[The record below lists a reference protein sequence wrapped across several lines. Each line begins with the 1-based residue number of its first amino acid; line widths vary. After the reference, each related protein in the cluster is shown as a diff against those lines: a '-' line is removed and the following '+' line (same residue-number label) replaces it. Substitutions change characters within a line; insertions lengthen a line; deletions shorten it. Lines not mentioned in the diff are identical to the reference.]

1 MKKDAQGRIH
11 FKIVFYG
18 PSMSGKTCTLEWL
31 YGRLEG
37 LDKGDFRQIKDPT
50 GRTLFF
56 DFLPMQAPNSAVVF
70 DCYTTAGQERHRK
83 SRMVVLNGT
92 DGILFVAD
100 SSASQLEANI
110 ESFKELKEELGDKLG
125 NEIPLVVTLNK
136 RDVPDALPRDE
147 LITKIGIPD
156 GTPVYETVAIQG
168 AGIKRAFQSLARA
181 VLLLQL
187 HGIQLPKK

>member
-18 PSMSGKTCTLEWL
+18 PSMSGKTSTLEWL

-56 DFLPMQAPNSAVVF
+56 DFLPLQAPNSAVVF
-70 DCYTTAGQERHRK
+70 DVYTTAGQDRHRK
-83 SRMVVLNGT
+83 TRSVVLNGV
-92 DGILFVAD
+92 DGILFVVD
-100 SSASQLEANI
+100 SSSSQLQANI
-110 ESFKELKEELGDKLG
+110 DSFKELKEELGDKLG
-125 NEIPLVVTLNK
+125 NQVPLVVTLNK
-136 RDVPDALPRDE
+136 RDVPDALPREE
-147 LITKIGIPD
+147 LLQKIAIPEGI
-156 GTPVYETVAIQG
+156 PVYETVAIQG
-168 AGIKRAFQSLARA
+168 AGIKRAFQTLARQ

-187 HGIQLPKK
+187 HGIKV

>member
-18 PSMSGKTCTLEWL
+18 PSMSGKTSTLEWL

-70 DCYTTAGQERHRK
+70 DVYTVAGQERHKKQRK
-83 SRMVVLNGT
+83 VVLQGV
-92 DGILFVAD
+92 DGILFVVD

-110 ESFKELKEELGDKLG
+110 ESYKELQEELGSKIG
-125 NEIPLVVTLNK
+125 SEIPLVVTLNK

-147 LITKIGIPD
+147 LIKKIGIPD
-156 GTPVYETVAIQG
+156 GTPIYETVAIQG
-168 AGIKRAFQSLARA
+168 AGIKRAFQALARQ

-187 HGIQLPKK
+187 HGIKV

>member
-11 FKIVFYG
+11 IKIVFYG
-18 PSMSGKTCTLEWL
+18 PSLSGKTSTLEWL

-70 DCYTTAGQERHRK
+70 DVFTVAGQDRHKKQRK
-83 SRMVVLNGT
+83 VVLNGV
-92 DGILFVAD
+92 DGILFVVD

-110 ESFKELKEELGDKLG
+110 ESFKELKEELGEKLG

-136 RDVPDALPRDE
+136 RDVPDALPREE
-147 LITKIGIPD
+147 LLTKIGIPE
-156 GTPVYETVAIQG
+156 GIPVYETVAIQG
-168 AGIKRAFQSLARA
+168 AGIKRAFQTLARA
-181 VLLLQL
+181 ILLLQL
-187 HGIQLPKK
+187 HGIKV